1 MENMDKQDKTVT
13 FKVSFEGK
21 PGEKL
26 ALSVYVF
33 NSREELIASAP
44 VEDNQARLK
53 LTPEQL
59 QHSRVFFAPTIHE
72 RRPGSPTPATMERL
86 HAYEPAVRYEPRQ
99 SVYELRPFP
108 EVIWKWW
115 LWCRCRV
122 QGKVVKPAEI
132 SGVVQDMPVCHARVH
147 ICEVDWWLRIIYRIP
162 EPIIWRLRDEL
173 LRIPEYVAYNRWPL
187 PDPPPFRYDPGV
199 IDPSPYN
206 IAKMAMR
213 QGAPAPGSNVM
224 LNPQPLP
231 PFAMHQG
238 TLAPGSEVMF
248 NPQPEPPGSPELVRA
263 ESAALPTEMQAAL
276 HSPSLDVVRETL
288 AANFVLIRP
297 WLCWWPWLWPY
308 FYSCDEIAV
317 VDTNQQGRF
326 ETDIWYLCFG
336 DHPDLYFWVEYCIS
350 GVWTTVYRP
359 PVHCNTRW
367 NYVCGSDVVLR
378 VTDPRVP
385 WCGEPAQAPGMQ
397 VAVMLIGNNVS
408 LHQIQ
413 GAAAGTDEGLTT
425 DGRPFGASLEPHV
438 WFGEDLIGAGVDH
451 YRWSYRRLGDTGD
464 WTPLDRQVIRHYA
477 VIGPAPDFLLT
488 FLPYTLGPDT
498 AAPFVGKNLFKIQ
511 PKDAPVGSYGW
522 APMIDARENT
532 ASAFFL
538 SHLLNGGDPVAAAGK
553 YELKLE
559 LFDSA
564 ANLVNITDAGILL
577 KVPTIDGPF
586 GIGAVP
592 TTAPDPEHLILD
604 GAGKTVAFRLVL
616 HVDNNPCQAA
626 IYETTVGAASAGPCG
641 FIEYPAGSSAH
652 ISFLAKHPNDFAT
665 FNFGTYRGS
674 TGALAIACASGPVGA
689 SPLNGFVRSAASV
702 FAKDV
707 LVSDL
712 ITGCPGG
719 RAAFA
724 ETLHLDALATDG
736 WSTYLDYLDADAV
749 PKAFALTPAPT
760 AAVAPVTAASA

>member
-1 MENMDKQDKTVT
+1 MEKADKQEMEKQENTIT
-13 FKVSFEGK
+13 FKVGFEGK
-21 PGEKL
+21 CGDEL

-33 NSREELIASAP
+33 SSREELIASAP
-44 VEDNQARLK
+44 VKDNQARLK

-59 QHSRVFFAPTIHE
+59 AHSRVFFAPTITD
-72 RRPGSPTPATMERL
+72 RRPSPPTPAMMERL
-86 HAYEPAVRYEPRQ
+86 QAYEPAIKYEPRRTI
-99 SVYELRPFP
+99 YELLPFP
-108 EVIWKWW
+108 EKLWKWW

-122 QGKVVKPAEI
+122 RGKVAKPVDI

-147 ICEVDWWLRIIYRIP
+147 ICEVDRWPLIIFRIP
-162 EPIIWRLRDEL
+162 DKIIWRLRDEL
-173 LRIPEYVAYNRWPL
+173 LRIPELIVRKPWPE
-187 PDPPPFRYDPGV
+187 PDPPFRYDPGV

-206 IAKMAMR
+206 IAKMVMR
-213 QGAPAPGSNVM
+213 QGAPAPGAEVM
-224 LNPQPLP
+224 INPQPLP
-231 PFAMHQG
+231 PKEQQFARVQQTF
-238 TLAPGSEVMF
+238 TLPAEV
-248 NPQPEPPGSPELVRA
+248 Q
-263 ESAALPTEMQAAL
+263 SALL
-276 HSPSLDVVRETL
+276 SPSLEVVREALTK
-288 AANFVLIRP
+288 NFVLIRP

-308 FYSCDEIAV
+308 FYSCDEVAV
-317 VDTNQQGRF
+317 VETNQQGRF
-326 ETDIWYLCFG
+326 ETDVWYLCFG
-336 DHPDLYFWVEYCIS
+336 DHPDLYFWVEYCIG
-350 GVWTTVYRP
+350 GVWTTVYHP
-359 PVHCNTRW
+359 PIRCNTYW
-367 NYVCGSDVVLR
+367 DYVCGSEVVLR

-385 WCGEPAQAPGMQ
+385 WCGEPEHLPGKQ

-413 GAAAGTDEGLTT
+413 GAAAGANEGLTT

-451 YRWSYRRLGDTGD
+451 YRWSYRRLGSVGD
-464 WTPLDRQVIRHYA
+464 WTPLDRHVIRHYA
-477 VIGPAPDFLLT
+477 VIDPTPPDFPLT
-488 FLPYTLGPDT
+488 FLPFTLGPDPD
-498 AAPFVGKNLFKIQ
+498 APFVGKNLFKIQ
-511 PKDAPVGSYGW
+511 PKNAPAGSYGW

-538 SHLLNGGDPVAAAGK
+538 SHLLESSDPADAAGR

-564 ANLVNITDAGILL
+564 ANLVNITNAGILL

-586 GIGAVP
+586 GVGAVP
-592 TTAPDPEHLILD
+592 TAAPAPEHLILD

-616 HVDNNPCQAA
+616 HVDNNPCQAE

-665 FNFGTYRGS
+665 FSFNTYRGS
-674 TGALAIACASGPVGA
+674 TGALLIACASGSVGA
-689 SPLNGFVRSAASV
+689 SPLNGFVRNMASV

-707 LVSDL
+707 LVADL

-736 WSTYLDYLDADAV
+736 WSILDYLDRDAV
-749 PKAFALTPAPT
+749 PKAFALTPAPV
-760 AAVAPVTAASA
+760 AVAVVAPSA